1 MKNNSKNKTFLFVN
15 SKKIIIT
22 VLDSENQNI
31 YKKESL
37 VKDSM
42 TKINFEFLNEFLN
55 QNIFKI
61 EKILNEF
68 VNNIFLIIDHSD
80 LFSVGLSI
88 KEKTDNISLNTNSI
102 SSLLAEAR
110 NQCKQTLTD
119 TDVIHMKIDEFCIDD
134 IYYKFLPNKQNC
146 KNFSIDV
153 SFICL
158 PTEITKNFEKI
169 FGYYEIS
176 LSKIFS
182 FHYLSN
188 FVDNNDKDIYV
199 IAHKI
204 LNGLNENEVF
214 FTNKNPKNEGFFEKF
229 FNFFN

>member
-15 SKKIIIT
+15 SKKLIIA
-22 VLDSENQNI
+22 VLDSENQTI
-31 YKKESL
+31 YKKEAL
-37 VKDSM
+37 DKNSM
-42 TKINFEFLNEFLN
+42 SKINFDFLNGFLN
-55 QNIFKI
+55 QNIFEI

-68 VNNIFLIIDHSD
+68 VNNIFLIVDHSD

-88 KEKTDNISLNTNSI
+88 KEKTDNILLNTNSI

-110 NQCKQTLTD
+110 NQCKQTLAGN
-119 TDVIHMKIDEFCIDD
+119 DVIHMKIDEFCIDD
-134 IYYKFLPNKQNC
+134 IHYKILPDKQNC
-146 KNFSIDV
+146 KNFSIDL

-158 PTEITKNFEKI
+158 PTEVTKNFKKI
-169 FGYYEIS
+169 FSYYEIS
-176 LSKIFS
+176 ISKILS
-182 FHYLSN
+182 FDYLSN
-188 FVDNNDKDIYV
+188 FFDNDDKDIHV

-214 FTNKNPKNEGFFEKF
+214 LTNKNPKNVGFFEKF